1 MGRVNRPV
9 QRIIIAVL
17 ALVLV
22 VPIGV
27 IGLGSVL
34 GPGDDE
40 QQKAAE
46 SSADP
51 ANPDNR
57 PTVDPADQPP
67 RPDLP
72 RPDEPAGLTEQTP
85 EGAEATLTYL
95 LESYSYMMSSGD
107 TSVWEDSVDP
117 KCQVCATFLDNAQLL
132 SDQGGYLVDGEF
144 EVHSTSFEGTGEPPA
159 TGEVV
164 ADFTQEASILV
175 DDPNR
180 QAGQLQ
186 PVSGQLIAQIA
197 WDGDRWRVTDMSI
210 APEDGAGGGASD
222 GGGAGGTGGGAST
235 SGGAS
240 DGGGA
245 AG

>member
-1 MGRVNRPV
+1 MNRPV

-34 GPGDDE
+34 GPDDE
-40 QQKAAE
+40 QQQATGNPDA
-46 SSADP
+46 S

-72 RPDEPAGLTEQTP
+72 RPDEPAGLTKQTP

-117 KCQVCATFLDNAQLL
+117 ACRVCSTFLDNAQLL
-132 SDQGGYLVDGEF
+132 SDQGGYLVDGDF
-144 EVHSTSFEGTGEPPA
+144 EVRSTSFEGTGEPPA

-175 DDPNR
+175 DDPSL
-180 QAGQLQ
+180 QASQLQ
-186 PVSGQLIAQIA
+186 PVSGQLVAQIA

-210 APEDGAGGGASD
+210 APEGGGAPSD
-222 GGGAGGTGGGAST
+222 GGSAGGAGGASN

-240 DGGGA
+240 DGGA